1 MISLPNATNAPVNFG
16 STVTAA
22 EIHGNTYTGGASSF
36 IDGSGTINSLTAF
49 NNKGVST
56 FEGGTLTV
64 TYDSLK
70 TSQLYTLDGNAYL
83 TTKSSGWAHYI
94 DTAYATA
101 ADSFYVAQGS
111 TLTLPIK
118 ADMTA
123 ALVTNY
129 LPNGVDSLFSQQ
141 DSTILGID
149 TGASYT
155 VRVTFKAKN
164 SSNTGYAT
172 IAFDIGTGGTPNITT
187 AETLVFPKG
196 AGVETQESKTVL
208 LYSLDTFVANGCKI
222 KVTADT
228 GNLEIYDIRLLIRLD
243 SRP

>member
-1 MISLPNATNAPVNFG
+1 VVFVENAINYANIS
-16 STVTAA
+16 
-22 EIHGNTYTGGASSF
+22 GNSF
-36 IDGSGTINSLTAF
+36 YASGTVGGKVDYFFEGLTGANIYNMRFF
-49 NNKGVST
+49 NNRGFDQVV
-56 FEGGTLTV
+56 EEPDITV
-64 TYDSLK
+64 TYDSIK

-111 TLTLPIK
+111 TLTLPVK

-129 LPNGVDSLFSQQ
+129 LPNGVDSLFSQH
-141 DSTILGID
+141 DSTILGIT

-164 SSNTGYAT
+164 SNNTGYAT
-172 IAFDIGTGGTPNITT
+172 IALDIGTGGTPNITT
-187 AETLVFPKG
+187 AESLVFPKG
-196 AGVETQESKTVL
+196 AGVETQESKTIL

>member
-1 MISLPNATNAPVNFG
+1 MKLLITISLLLIAFVSFGQSVEAVRYNWNFSGLQRNNQEVATKTEVND
-16 STVTAA
+16 T
-22 EIHGNTYTGGASSF
+22 ISF
-36 IDGSGTINSLTAF
+36 YSFKD
-49 NNKGVST
+49 
-56 FEGGTLTV
+56 
-64 TYDSLK
+64 
-70 TSQLYTLDGNAYL
+70 
-83 TTKSSGWAHYI
+83 GWAHYI

-141 DSTILGID
+141 DSTILGIT

-155 VRVTFKAKN
+155 VRVSFKAKN
-164 SSNTGYAT
+164 SNNTGYAT
-172 IAFDIGTGGTPNITT
+172 IAFDIGTGGTPNI
-187 AETLVFPKG
+187 ASSETFVFPKG
-196 AGVETQESKTVL
+196 AGVETQESKTIL